1 MRKLPSFLGIGLLAV
16 SIAIG
21 GIACADDDE
30 DTTPSDTPTAVAFET
45 PTESA
50 PTTPSGTETP
60 AGTAELTTPTVEPTT
75 TGATE
80 TP

>member
-1 MRKLPSFLGIGLLAV
+1 MRKLPSFLGIGLLAI

-21 GIACADDDE
+21 GIACADDEE
-30 DTTPSDTPTAVAFET
+30 DNIPLDTPTAIAFET
-45 PTESA
+45 ATES
-50 PTTPSGTETP
+50 PLTTPSGTETP

-75 TGATE
+75 SGATA